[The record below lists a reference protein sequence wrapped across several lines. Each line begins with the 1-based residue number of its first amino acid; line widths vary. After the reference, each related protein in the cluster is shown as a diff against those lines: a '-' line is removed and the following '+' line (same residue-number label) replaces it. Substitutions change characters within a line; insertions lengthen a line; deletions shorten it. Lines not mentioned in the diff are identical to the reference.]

1 MDTICS
7 LLRVVE
13 YTCISVWL
21 SNDYS
26 SKSLHIKYIFLQC
39 ILLFFYFFHSILL
52 CLTWYICPSLAWQEE
67 SRFSLLV
74 NQVRFISISVLIF
87 HDANFL
93 FWYMSII
100 QFDLILHI
108 SVKFRKSPPAWPFHS
123 HEWPGHNFSLQYQY
137 IIKQTTDQ
145 NSEKTINQVIII
157 WSNTKPQNKLH
168 KKYMT
173 DSKEKFHQD
182 IGNERADYVIIVF
195 GVS

>member
-13 YTCISVWL
+13 HTCISVWL

-74 NQVRFISISVLIF
+74 NQVRFISISVLIV

-108 SVKFRKSPPAWPFHS
+108 SVKFRKSPSAWPFHS
-123 HEWPGHNFSLQYQY
+123 HEWPRHNFSLQYQY

-145 NSEKTINQVIII
+145 NSKKTIN
-157 WSNTKPQNKLH
+157 
-168 KKYMT
+168 
-173 DSKEKFHQD
+173 
-182 IGNERADYVIIVF
+182 
-195 GVS
+195 

>member
-74 NQVRFISISVLIF
+74 NQVRFISISPYCPYCSRCKFPILVHVHNSVWPYTTYF
-87 HDANFL
+87 CQ
-93 FWYMSII
+93 I
-100 QFDLILHI
+100 QKITT
-108 SVKFRKSPPAWPFHS
+108 
-123 HEWPGHNFSLQYQY
+123 SL
-137 IIKQTTDQ
+137 TLSLLWVTR
-145 NSEKTINQVIII
+145 T
-157 WSNTKPQNKLH
+157 
-168 KKYMT
+168 
-173 DSKEKFHQD
+173 
-182 IGNERADYVIIVF
+182 
-195 GVS
+195 

>member
-21 SNDYS
+21 SNDHS

-74 NQVRFISISVLIF
+74 NQVRFISISVLIV
-87 HDANFL
+87 HNANFL

-100 QFDLILHI
+100 QFALILHI

-123 HEWPGHNFSLQYQY
+123 HEWPGHNFSLQ
-137 IIKQTTDQ
+137 
-145 NSEKTINQVIII
+145 
-157 WSNTKPQNKLH
+157 
-168 KKYMT
+168 
-173 DSKEKFHQD
+173 
-182 IGNERADYVIIVF
+182 
-195 GVS
+195 

>member
-74 NQVRFISISVLIF
+74 NQVRFISISVLIV

-108 SVKFRKSPPAWPFHS
+108 SVKLIKSPSPWPFHS
-123 HEWPGHNFSLQYQY
+123 SINVLLRKQLIRIAKKLLTWWLSFDPTPNLRTNFIRNIWL
-137 IIKQTTDQ
+137 IVRRNFIKILEMKGLTM
-145 NSEKTINQVIII
+145 S
-157 WSNTKPQNKLH
+157 
-168 KKYMT
+168 
-173 DSKEKFHQD
+173 
-182 IGNERADYVIIVF
+182 
-195 GVS
+195 

>member
-1 MDTICS
+1 M
-7 LLRVVE
+7 
-13 YTCISVWL
+13 YTF
-21 SNDYS
+21 
-26 SKSLHIKYIFLQC
+26 IFLFLPQY
-39 ILLFFYFFHSILL
+39 LALFDLVHLSQFSLTRRKQIFSLSQPSEIYFN
-52 CLTWYICPSLAWQEE
+52 ICPYCSWCK
-67 SRFSLLV
+67 FPILV
-74 NQVRFISISVLIF
+74 HVQKL
-87 HDANFL
+87 
-93 FWYMSII
+93 I
-100 QFDLILHI
+100 QFDLIPHI
-108 SVKFRKSPPAWPFHS
+108 SVKFRKSPPAWPFYS

-182 IGNERADYVIIVF
+182 VGNERANYVIIVF

>member
-74 NQVRFISISVLIF
+74 NQVRFILASVLIV

-100 QFDLILHI
+100 QFDLIPHI

-182 IGNERADYVIIVF
+182 IGNERANYVIIVF

>member
-74 NQVRFISISVLIF
+74 NQVRFISISVLIV

-100 QFDLILHI
+100 QFDLIPHI

-182 IGNERADYVIIVF
+182 IGNERANYVIIVF

>member
-1 MDTICS
+1 MLISESCRIYVHFSVTFQW
-7 LLRVVE
+7 LLIKIITYKLYFSSV
-13 YTCISVWL
+13 YTFI
-21 SNDYS
+21 
-26 SKSLHIKYIFLQC
+26 
-39 ILLFFYFFHSILL
+39 FYFFHSILL

-74 NQVRFISISVLIF
+74 NQVRFISTSVLIF

-145 NSEKTINQVIII
+145 NSKKTIN
-157 WSNTKPQNKLH
+157 
-168 KKYMT
+168 
-173 DSKEKFHQD
+173 
-182 IGNERADYVIIVF
+182 
-195 GVS
+195 

>member
-74 NQVRFISISVLIF
+74 NQVRFISISVLIV

-100 QFDLILHI
+100 QFDLILHT
-108 SVKFRKSPPAWPFHS
+108 SVKFRKSLPAWPFHS

-145 NSEKTINQVIII
+145 NSEKTINLVIII

-182 IGNERADYVIIVF
+182 IGNERANYVIIVF

>member
-1 MDTICS
+1 MRTS
-7 LLRVVE
+7 LLGDHFLLIIPKSDKVLQ
-13 YTCISVWL
+13 YHPWMKGL
-21 SNDYS
+21 SYENKANDQQLTIESSWWFYKSSLLGPREWNDYS

-145 NSEKTINQVIII
+145 NSEKTIN
-157 WSNTKPQNKLH
+157 
-168 KKYMT
+168 
-173 DSKEKFHQD
+173 
-182 IGNERADYVIIVF
+182 
-195 GVS
+195 

>member
-52 CLTWYICPSLAWQEE
+52 CLTWYICLSLAWQEE

-74 NQVRFISISVLIF
+74 NQVRFISISVLIV

-108 SVKFRKSPPAWPFHS
+108 SVKFRTSPPAWPFHS

-145 NSEKTINQVIII
+145 NSEKTIN
-157 WSNTKPQNKLH
+157 
-168 KKYMT
+168 
-173 DSKEKFHQD
+173 
-182 IGNERADYVIIVF
+182 
-195 GVS
+195 